1 VSHPLNFE
9 LNRVLVHMETV
20 LDLRIDRVDALILVA
35 EAESKVASL
44 RIDTDADATR
54 IEALEESAEQL
65 SEQIS

>member
-1 VSHPLNFE
+1 MSHPLNFE

-20 LDLRIDRVDALILVA
+20 LDLRINRVDALILVA

>member
-20 LDLRIDRVDALILVA
+20 LDLRINRVDALILVA